1 MLEPLLRQHQVYL
14 QGVPLLS
21 EEVAGHRQ
29 HRNASV
35 LELDR
40 ATTEQRRVVLAVS
53 EGVKYTI
60 GLDVRAQHVV
70 HGHLSGGYEHE
81 QIGCGGGGAQPVGKQ
96 RHVFS

>member
-1 MLEPLLRQHQVYL
+1 M
-14 QGVPLLS
+14 PLLS

-53 EGVKYTI
+53 EGVKYTV

-70 HGHLSGGYEHE
+70 HGHRGGGYDDEALGE
-81 QIGCGGGGAQPVGKQ
+81 GGS
-96 RHVFS
+96 R